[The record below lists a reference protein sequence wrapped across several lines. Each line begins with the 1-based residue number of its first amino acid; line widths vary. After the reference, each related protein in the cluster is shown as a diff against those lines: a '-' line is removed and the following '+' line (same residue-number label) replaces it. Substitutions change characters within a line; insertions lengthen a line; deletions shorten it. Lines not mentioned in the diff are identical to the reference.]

1 MYGFESQ
8 SVKKTWAQK
17 NWCFQTVVLKKTLE
31 SDLDSKQIKPVYP
44 KGNQPWLLFGR
55 TDAEAPILWPPDTK
69 SQLVGKDQDAGKDWR
84 QKKRATEHEMVGW
97 YHQLSDTSNMDVSL
111 SKLRETV
118 RDREAWHAA
127 VRGVTKSQIWL
138 SDRTTT
144 IKSTSSKNKDLR
156 STFQL

>member
-17 NWCFQTVVLKKTLE
+17 NGCFQTVVLKKTLE
-31 SDLDSKQIKPVYP
+31 SDLDSKQIKPVHP

-69 SQLVGKDQDAGKDWR
+69 SQLIRKDQDAGKDWG
-84 QKKRATEHEMVGW
+84 QKKKGAIEDEMVGW
-97 YHQLSDTSNMDVSL
+97 YHQLSDTSDMDMSL

-118 RDREAWHAA
+118 RDREAWLKWSLE
-127 VRGVTKSQIWL
+127 VIS
-138 SDRTTT
+138 
-144 IKSTSSKNKDLR
+144 
-156 STFQL
+156 